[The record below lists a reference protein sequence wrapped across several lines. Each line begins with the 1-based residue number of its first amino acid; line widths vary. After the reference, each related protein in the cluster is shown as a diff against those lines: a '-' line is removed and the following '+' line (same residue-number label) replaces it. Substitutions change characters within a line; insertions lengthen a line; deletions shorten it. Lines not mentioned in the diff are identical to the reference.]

1 MHPTVRSVKSSLLGR
16 IKPNRSVLTLTPPA
30 VKRIKELSSPSSLL
44 RVGVKTKGCS
54 GLTYLLEEV
63 KKKEP
68 MDIEVEQEG
77 ARILVESKALL
88 SLLGSEV
95 DYVEDKLSSQFVFH
109 NPNIKESCG
118 CGQSFSI

>member
-1 MHPTVRSVKSSLLGR
+1 MHPT
-16 IKPNRSVLTLTPPA
+16 TPPA